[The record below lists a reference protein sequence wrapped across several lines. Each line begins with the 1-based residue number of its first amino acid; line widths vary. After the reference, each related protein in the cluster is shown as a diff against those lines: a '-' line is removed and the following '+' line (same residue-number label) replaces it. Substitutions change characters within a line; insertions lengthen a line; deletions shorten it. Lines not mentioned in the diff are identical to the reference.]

1 MKTFCVVIGQ
11 PLVVARCPLP
21 CGACTWQHRETNFC
35 KYTDTELT
43 VAKHAELIGVS
54 ALSPQEHQALE
65 QSLIESIRAQV

>member
-35 KYTDTELT
+35 KYTDKELT
-43 VAKHAELIGVS
+43 VAEHAALIGAECPRPS
-54 ALSPQEHQALE
+54 EYQALE
-65 QSLIESIRAQV
+65 QSLIEAIRAEV